1 MTVADTRT
9 FSRGIRVSEVPGLS
23 TGKRVRLNRIFG
35 HPSGNLCSVA
45 VDHFIGY
52 GDGMP
57 DGLRHL
63 ASTIDELAAARPDA
77 ITMHKGPAEHV
88 WPAHAGSVPLII
100 QSSLVR
106 PDDSAIEQVAT
117 AEDAI
122 RLGADAI
129 AVVAYVRGATEAR
142 YLRAVA
148 DVVRDAARFE
158 LPVICHVYPR
168 DISGDRP
175 VITYDPEGIA
185 WAVRCVY
192 ELGPDVVKV
201 PYCGDLLAY
210 AQVVA
215 DCPVPLVAAGGPR
228 ADSLG
233 GALAMID
240 EVMRSGAQGATI
252 GRNVWGFKP
261 VAGGL
266 EAFKAVIHDRVAP
279 EAALALAR

>member
-1 MTVADTRT
+1 MTDTSTRAAA
-9 FSRGIRVSEVPGLS
+9 GLRVPDPSGLG
-23 TGKRVRLNRIFG
+23 TGKLVRLNRIFG

-63 ASTIDELAAARPDA
+63 EATIGALASARPDA
-77 ITMHKGPAEHV
+77 ITMHKGPAAHV
-88 WPAHAGSVPLII
+88 WPAYAGSIPLIL

-106 PDDSAIEQVAT
+106 PDDTAIEQVTT

-129 AVVAYVRGATEAR
+129 AVVAYVRGASEAR
-142 YLRAVA
+142 YLRTVA
-148 DVVRDAARFE
+148 EVVRDAARFE

-168 DISGDRP
+168 DVSGARP
-175 VITYDPEGIA
+175 FITYDPEGIA

-201 PYCGDLLAY
+201 PYCGDLAAY

-228 ADSLG
+228 ADTLG
-233 GALAMID
+233 AALVMID
-240 EVMRSGAQGATI
+240 EVMRAGARGATI
-252 GRNVWGFKP
+252 GRNVWGFRP
-261 VAGGL
+261 VAGAL
-266 EAFKAVIHDRVAP
+266 EAFKAVIHDRLAP
-279 EAALALAR
+279 DAALLLAR